1 MKDKKR
7 PENGGGYPPFS
18 VAHRALYGTIHKNI
32 PGHDVWAPGAGA
44 PSPHRKARQSSA
56 GLTRKSTAE
65 LRRSLGACICAGS
78 NLLPATF
85 LVADAIDLPTE
96 SGRNTERIPKLGLQ
110 AAVDAQCP
118 VVAEFPH
125 PALRKA
131 PG

>member
-118 VVAEFPH
+118 GVSNV
-125 PALRKA
+125 
-131 PG
+131 